1 MRNLKNLLAL
11 AKDSPRPTMPTIP
24 VDKADLYELLGREY
38 TTKEF
43 DELCFDFG
51 IELDED
57 TTDECVGDERP
68 QLKIEIPANRYDMLC
83 IEGIAQALN
92 EFLGRA
98 EAPKYTLKPETPQIK
113 MTIDKSTEAIRPYAA
128 AAILRGV
135 NLDDR
140 KYASFIALQDKLH
153 TNLCRNRTL
162 VAIGTHDLD
171 TLTPPFTYEA
181 LKPQEIKFAP
191 LNQEKVMDGA
201 ELMEFYDKDKNL
213 GKYLHIIRDSPVY
226 PVIFDSKRTVCSLP
240 PIINSNHSKINLNTK
255 NIFIEVTGTD
265 RTKTEIVINQMVA
278 MFSRYSK
285 TPFEIEP
292 IEIVSS
298 HNSQSRV
305 TPPIKPRTAS
315 AEIDYINSCLGLKY
329 SGDEIAKLL
338 KKMSLLATPHGNTLD
353 VEIPIT
359 RSDILHQCDI
369 MEDAAIGYGFNNL
382 KKTKP
387 QGDSTVAAPL
397 PINKV
402 ADILRIASAQAGYVE
417 CLPLT
422 LCSHDENF
430 KFLRVEDDGKV
441 AVKLENPKTV
451 EYQVVRTTLLPGI
464 LKTIKENRKHSLPIK
479 VFECGDIVKKD
490 DTLERGAYN
499 QRNWSAI
506 YAGKTS
512 GFELVQGLLGK
523 LMQTV
528 RTSWI
533 ENPKQSTLRGYWIE
547 QDDTNPT
554 FFPGRGAKVYFR
566 AAEGAEA
573 QHIGAIGV
581 LHPEVLGHFEIPYAA
596 SAVEINAQV
605 FV

>member
-1 MRNLKNLLAL
+1 
-11 AKDSPRPTMPTIP
+11 MPTIP

-38 TTKEF
+38 TTEEF

-57 TTDECVGDERP
+57 TTNDCVGDERP

-92 EFLGRA
+92 EFLGNA
-98 EAPKYTLKPETPQIK
+98 EAPKYTLKPETPQIT
-113 MTIDKSTEAIRPYAA
+113 MTIKESTEGIRSYAA
-128 AAILRGV
+128 AAVLRGV
-135 NLDDR
+135 KFDDR
-140 KYASFIALQDKLH
+140 RYASFIALQDKLH
-153 TNLCRNRTL
+153 SNLCRNRTL

-181 LKPQEIKFAP
+181 LAPKEVEFVP
-191 LNQEKVMDGA
+191 LNQTKKMNGE

-213 GKYLHIIRDSPVY
+213 GKYLHIIRDLPRY
-226 PVIFDSKRTVCSLP
+226 PVVLDSKRTVASMP
-240 PIINSNHSKINLNTK
+240 PIINSNHSKITLETS

-265 RTKTEIVINQMVA
+265 RTKTEVVINQMVA
-278 MFSRYSK
+278 MFSAYSA

-292 IEIVSS
+292 VKIIST
-298 HNSQSRV
+298 HNKQDRVCPNV
-305 TPPIKPRTAS
+305 TPRETQ
-315 AEIDYINSCLGLKY
+315 AEIEYINSCLGLDY
-329 SGDEIAKLL
+329 SGEQISKLL
-338 KKMSLLATPHGNTLD
+338 KRMSLQAKPNGDKLID
-353 VEIPIT
+353 VKVPIT
-359 RSDILHQCDI
+359 RPDILHQCDI

-382 KKTKP
+382 KKTKA
-387 QGDSTVAAPL
+387 QSESLVAAAL

-402 ADILRIASAQAGYVE
+402 ADILRIASAQAGYLEV
-417 CLPLT
+417 LPLT

-430 KFLRVEDDGKV
+430 KFLRTTDDSTK
-441 AVKLENPKTV
+441 AVKLENPKTI

-479 VFECGDIVKKD
+479 VFECGDIVLKNPE
-490 DTLERGAYN
+490 LERGAFN

-512 GFELVQGLLGK
+512 GFEFVQGLLGK
-523 LMQTV
+523 IMQTV
-528 RTSWI
+528 RTPWI
-533 ENPKQSTLRGYWIE
+533 ENPSEDKRRGYWIE
-547 QDDTNPT
+547 QDDANPT
-554 FFPGRGAKVYFR
+554 FFPGRGAKVFFR
-566 AAEGAEA
+566 QSEGAEA

-596 SAVEINAQV
+596 SSVEINAEV
-605 FV
+605 FL

>member
-1 MRNLKNLLAL
+1 
-11 AKDSPRPTMPTIP
+11 MPTIP
-24 VDKADLYELLGREY
+24 VDKADLYELLGKTY
-38 TTKEF
+38 TTQEF

-57 TTDECVGDERP
+57 TTEECQGDERP

-98 EAPKYTLKPETPQIK
+98 EAPIFTLNPQQPQVT
-113 MTIDKSTEAIRPYAA
+113 MTIEKLTEQIRPYAA
-128 AAILRGV
+128 AAILRNV
-135 NLDDR
+135 EFDER
-140 KYASFIALQDKLH
+140 RYASFIALQDKLH

-171 TLTPPFTYEA
+171 TLTPPFAYRA
-181 LKPQEIKFAP
+181 LAPKEIEFKP
-191 LNQEKVMDGA
+191 LNQTKSMNGE

-226 PVIFDSKRTVCSLP
+226 PVIYDSKGTVCSLP
-240 PIINSNHSKINLNTK
+240 PIINGDHSKISVNTK
-255 NIFIEVTGTD
+255 NVFIEVTGTD
-265 RTKTEIVINQMVA
+265 KTKTDLVINQMVA
-278 MFSRYSK
+278 MFSKYSK
-285 TPFEIEP
+285 NQFEIEP
-292 IEIVSS
+292 VQIVSE
-298 HNSQSRV
+298 HNGENRV
-305 TPPIKPRTAS
+305 SPDIRPKHFE

-329 SGDEIAKLL
+329 SGEQIAGLL
-338 KKMSLLATPHGNTLD
+338 KKMSLKAVPNKDILD
-353 VEIPIT
+353 VEVPIT

-382 KKTKP
+382 AKTKAK
-387 QGDSTVAAPL
+387 GDSLVAAGL

-402 ADILRIASAQAGYVE
+402 SDIMRIASAQAGYLEV
-417 CLPLT
+417 LPLT

-430 KFLRVEDDGKV
+430 KFLRKTDDGTE

-451 EYQVVRTTLLPGI
+451 EYQVVRTTLIPGI
-464 LKTIKENRKHSLPIK
+464 LKTIKENRKHSLPIR

-490 DTLERGAYN
+490 SSLERGAFN
-499 QRNWSAI
+499 QRNWAAI

-512 GFELVQGLLGK
+512 GFEYVQGLLGK
-523 LMQTV
+523 LMQTL
-528 RTSWI
+528 RTPWL
-533 ENPKQSTLRGYWIE
+533 ENPSTDKRRGYWIE
-547 QDDTNPT
+547 QSDDSM
-554 FFPGRGAKVYFR
+554 FFPGRGAKIFFR
-566 AAEGAEA
+566 VSENAEP

-596 SAVEINAQV
+596 SSVEIRAGV
-605 FV
+605 FL

>member
-1 MRNLKNLLAL
+1 
-11 AKDSPRPTMPTIP
+11 MPTIP

-38 TTKEF
+38 TTEQF

-57 TTDECVGDERP
+57 TTDECQGDERP

-98 EAPKYTLKPETPQIK
+98 EAANFTLKPETPK
-113 MTIDKSTEAIRPYAA
+113 VKLTIDNSTEQIRPYAA
-128 AAILRGV
+128 AAILNGV
-135 NLDDR
+135 TFDER

-171 TLTPPFTYEA
+171 KLTPPFTYEA
-181 LKPQEIKFAP
+181 LAPQDISFVP
-191 LNQEKVMDGA
+191 LNQEKKMDGA

-226 PVIFDSKRTVCSLP
+226 PVIFDSNRTVCSLP
-240 PIINSNHSKINLNTK
+240 PIINSNHSKISLNTK
-255 NIFIEVTGTD
+255 NVFIEVTGTD
-265 RTKTEIVINQMVA
+265 KTKTDIVINQMVA
-278 MFSRYSK
+278 MFSAYSATK
-285 TPFEIEP
+285 FEIEP
-292 IEIVSS
+292 VEIDSS
-298 HNSQSRV
+298 HNSQDRV
-305 TPPIKPRTAS
+305 SPNIKPRKFEADT
-315 AEIDYINSCLGLKY
+315 DYINSCLGLKY

-338 KKMSLLATPHGNTLD
+338 KKMSLSAKASDANRLS
-353 VEIPIT
+353 VEVPIT
-359 RSDILHQCDI
+359 RSDILHECDI

-382 KKTKP
+382 QKTKP
-387 QGDSTVAAPL
+387 KGDSLVAAPL

-402 ADILRIASAQAGYVE
+402 GDIFRIASAQAGYLEV
-417 CLPLT
+417 LPLT

-430 KFLRVEDDGKV
+430 KFLRQLDDNKQ
-441 AVKLENPKTV
+441 AVKLENPKTI

-479 VFECGDIVKKD
+479 VFECGDIVLKNPE
-490 DTLERGAYN
+490 LERGAFN

-512 GFELVQGLLGK
+512 GFEYVQGLLGK
-523 LMQTV
+523 VMQTL
-528 RTSWI
+528 RTPWI
-533 ENPKQSTLRGYWIE
+533 ENPAENKKRGYWIE
-547 QDDTNPT
+547 EDKDNAT
-554 FFPGRGAKVYFR
+554 FFPGRGAKVFFR
-566 AAEGAEA
+566 STENAEPK
-573 QHIGAIGV
+573 HIGAIGV
-581 LHPEVLGHFEIPYAA
+581 LHPEVMGHFDIPYAA
-596 SAVEINAQV
+596 SSVEINAEV
-605 FV
+605 FL